1 MRIPGIPFLR
11 SRHLPRFIV
20 ACGAVLAIAIL
31 ATLASAVGWLRQQ
44 ALSDS
49 ETRLAQ
55 LNLALAEQVERSFGS
70 IETVQRTIG
79 SVAQRGDLFEPATR
93 ERMHTYLAN
102 QEAALPQLRAFLVM
116 DRDGDLVIES
126 TSAQPRAYNGADR
139 ENFQMLKSGEH
150 GDLHIG
156 APLFGRLSNLWLFT
170 VSRRLEGPD
179 GEFVGIISGNV
190 DLSYFVEFFGAMKLG
205 ADGVISLWRNDGTY
219 LLGSPLNERMLGR
232 VVNQGRIHKEF
243 LPRVEAA
250 VLREASPIDGSD
262 RMISFHALKDY
273 PAFVVVSRGIDAIL
287 APWARQAVALAILA
301 GLAMLVLAGFGY
313 ILLRM
318 AQAQDRLLLEAHE
331 ARAAAEHSAKAADAA
346 NRLKSRFFAG
356 VSHDLRTP
364 LNAISGFSD
373 LLLAGHAGALSDKTR
388 EYVADIQKSGRHLLA
403 LISDLLDMAKIEAG
417 RMTLV
422 EDRFALRS
430 LIAECARLSAPLAA
444 KAGVQVTAAVDS
456 EFGLRADQTRLRQIL
471 FNLLSN
477 AIKFTPEGGHVEIAA
492 SRDAGGGLR
501 VAVTD
506 DGIGMDK
513 AGIAAALEPFGQVVD
528 EFTRQRGGT
537 GLGLPMAKALIEL
550 HGGWLEIKSAP
561 GQGSSFTM
569 VLPPERVLPPVAS
582 VA

>member
-11 SRHLPRFIV
+11 SRHLPRFLV
-20 ACGAVLAIAIL
+20 VSGAALLTGILAIL
-31 ATLASAVGWLRQQ
+31 AVAVVWLRDQ

-55 LNLALAEQVERSFGS
+55 LNLALAEQVERSFGA
-70 IETVQRTIG
+70 IETVQRTIA

-93 ERMHTYLAN
+93 AGMHTYLAS
-102 QEAALPQLRAFLVM
+102 QTAGLPQVRAFLVM
-116 DRDGDLVIES
+116 DRDGDLVIDS
-126 TSAQPRAYNGADR
+126 TSAEPRAYNGADR
-139 ENFQMLKSGEH
+139 ENFQVLKSGEQ

-156 APLFGRLSNLWLFT
+156 APLFGRLTQQWLFT

-179 GEFVGIISGNV
+179 GEFSGIVTGNV
-190 DLSYFVEFFGAMKLG
+190 DLAYFVEFFGAMKLG
-205 ADGVISLWRNDGTY
+205 EDGTISLWRKDGAY
-219 LLGSPLNERMLGR
+219 LLGSPLNEPMLGR
-232 VVNQGRIHKEF
+232 ILDQGPIHKEF
-243 LPRVEAA
+243 LPHVAAA
-250 VLREASPIDGSD
+250 VLRAPSPIDGTD

-273 PAFVVVSRGIDAIL
+273 QAFVVVSRGMDAVL
-287 APWARQAVALAILA
+287 APWVRQTAALALFA
-301 GLAMLVLAGFGY
+301 GLSILVLGGFGY
-313 ILLRM
+313 VLLRM

-331 ARAAAEHSAKAADAA
+331 ARAAAEHSAKVAEEA

-364 LNAISGFSD
+364 LNAIAGFSD
-373 LLLAGHAGALSDKTR
+373 LLLSGHGGALSDKTR
-388 EYVADIQKSGRHLLA
+388 EYVADIRQSGRHLLE
-403 LISDLLDMAKIEAG
+403 LLNELLDMAKIEAG

-430 LIAECARLSAPLAA
+430 LIAECVRLSAPLAA
-444 KAGVQVTAAVDS
+444 KAGVQVKTAGETD
-456 EFGLRADQTRLRQIL
+456 FGLRADQTRLRQIL

-492 SRDAGGGLR
+492 SRAADGSLR

-506 DGIGMDK
+506 NGIGMDK
-513 AGIAAALEPFGQVVD
+513 AGIAAALEPFGQVD
-528 EFTRQRGGT
+528 NGFTRHSQGT

-561 GQGSSFTM
+561 GKGSSFTM
-569 VLPPERVLPPVAS
+569 VLPAERVLTLAARVA
-582 VA
+582 